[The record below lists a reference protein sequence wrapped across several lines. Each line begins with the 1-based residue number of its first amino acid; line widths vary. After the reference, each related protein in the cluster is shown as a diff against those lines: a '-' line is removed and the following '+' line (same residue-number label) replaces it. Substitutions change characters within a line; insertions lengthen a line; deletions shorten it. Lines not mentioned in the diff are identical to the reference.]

1 MAELEE
7 ELAEVLADLIRQHV
21 AAVTKPLRDRNE
33 ALELRIVQVEKQAA
47 DFKYCGVWH
56 YGESYRKHNF
66 CTYDGSIWICLRDTA
81 AKPGQS
87 PDWQLAVQKGRDART
102 ERKPAA

>member
-1 MAELEE
+1 MPQFEDD
-7 ELAEVLADLIRQHV
+7 LAKELADLIRQHV
-21 AAVTKPLRDRNE
+21 AIVTKP
-33 ALELRIVQVEKQAA
+33 LELRIVQLEKQAA

-56 YGESYRKHNF
+56 YGESYRRHNF
-66 CTYDGSIWICLRDTA
+66 CTYDGSIWVCLRDTA

>member
-1 MAELEE
+1 MPQFEDD
-7 ELAEVLADLIRQHV
+7 LAKELADLIRQHV
-21 AAVTKPLRDRNE
+21 AIVTKP
-33 ALELRIVQVEKQAA
+33 LELRIVQLEKQAA

-81 AKPGQS
+81 AKSGQS

>member
-1 MAELEE
+1 MARLED
-7 ELAEVLADLIRQHV
+7 ELAKELCDLIRQHV
-21 AAVTKPLRDRNE
+21 ATVTKPLRDRIE
-33 ALELRIVQVEKQAA
+33 ALEKQAA

-66 CTYDGSIWICLRDTA
+66 CTYDGSVWVCLRDTA

-102 ERKPAA
+102 QRPAA

>member
-1 MAELEE
+1 MPQFEDD
-7 ELAEVLADLIRQHV
+7 LAKELADLIRQHV
-21 AAVTKPLRDRNE
+21 AIVTKP
-33 ALELRIVQVEKQAA
+33 LELRIVQLEKQAA

>member
-1 MAELEE
+1 MAEGFEDQLVREITN
-7 ELAEVLADLIRQHV
+7 LILKHV
-21 AAVTKPLRDRNE
+21 KPLRDRNE
-33 ALELRIVQVEKQAA
+33 ALELRIVQLEKQAA

-56 YGESYRKHNF
+56 YGESYRRHNF
-66 CTYDGSIWICLRDTA
+66 CTYDGSIWVCLRDTA